1 LDILNLIMGRPPR
14 LRKHHLLPE
23 KAAEVARLVK
33 DNQPLE
39 KDEFDDL
46 VEQES
51 SLEEADIEKHI
62 RLLRMSNNLVIEDGK
77 ARIDPVRCGESGPH
91 VMEKFRRWKRKAQ
104 KT

>member
-1 LDILNLIMGRPPR
+1 MGRPPR

-23 KAAEVARLVK
+23 KAAEVAKLVK
-33 DNQPLE
+33 DNQPLK

-46 VEQES
+46 VDKEES
-51 SLEEADIEKHI
+51 LQDIDTEKHI

-104 KT
+104 KTSL

>member
-1 LDILNLIMGRPPR
+1 MGRPPR

-46 VEQES
+46 VDKEES
-51 SLEEADIEKHI
+51 LQDIDTEKYI

-91 VMEKFRRWKRKAQ
+91 IMEKFRRWKRKAQ
-104 KT
+104 RS

>member
-1 LDILNLIMGRPPR
+1 MGTPLR

-23 KAAEVARLVK
+23 KADEVARLVK

-46 VEQES
+46 VGN
-51 SLEEADIEKHI
+51 EEALEDIDTEKHI

-91 VMEKFRRWKRKAQ
+91 VMEKFKRWKRKAQ
-104 KT
+104 KS